1 MPKILVIDNDKAVLD
16 VLNEALS
23 YDDFEVKTSATAD
36 DIFRVL
42 DEFQP
47 DLLIIDY
54 ILSGINGGEICHQV
68 KSKPKTSKLPVI
80 IISAYPRVLL
90 SLGTYGCDKFVSKPF
105 DLYDL
110 TAQIKTC
117 IGKTADAQR
126 QPTYN

>member
-1 MPKILVIDNDKAVLD
+1 MPKILVIDNDEAVLD

-23 YDDFEVKTSATAD
+23 YDDFEVKTTQTAD

-42 DEFQP
+42 DEFKP
-47 DLLIIDY
+47 DLLLIDY

-68 KSKPKTSKLPVI
+68 KSEAKTSKLPVI

-90 SLGTYGCDKFVSKPF
+90 SLGMYGCDKFVAKPF

-110 TAQIKTC
+110 TAQIKNC
-117 IGKTADAQR
+117 ISHAAGQSEPAC
-126 QPTYN
+126 N